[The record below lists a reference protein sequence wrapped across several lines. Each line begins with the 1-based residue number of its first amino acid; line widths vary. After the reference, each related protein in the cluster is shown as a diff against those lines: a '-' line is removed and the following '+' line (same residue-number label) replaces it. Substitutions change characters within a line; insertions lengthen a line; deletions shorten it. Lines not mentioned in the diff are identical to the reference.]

1 MATIKNISAEE
12 FDAAVAQGT
21 VLADFWATWC
31 SSCKMLGTILEQ
43 AAREIPESVTIVKID
58 VDEAQELAKKLGIGT
73 LPTIMIYKDGQVVK
87 TLVGMQTRAKL
98 VDAVANA

>member
-1 MATIKNISAEE
+1 MATIKNIGAEE

-31 SSCKMLGTILEQ
+31 SSCKMLGAILEQ
-43 AAREIPESVTIVKID
+43 AAKDMPENATIVKID
-58 VDEAQELAKKLGIGT
+58 VDDAQALAAKLGVGT
-73 LPTIMIYKDGQVVK
+73 LPTLILYKDGTPVK

-98 VDAVANA
+98 VDLVTNA

>member
-1 MATIKNISAEE
+1 MATIRNISAEE

-43 AAREIPESVTIVKID
+43 AAKEIPESVAIVKID
-58 VDEAQELAKKLGIGT
+58 VDDAQELARKLGIGT
-73 LPTIMIYKDGQVVK
+73 LPTLMIYKDGKVVK